1 METLILFKNL
11 IVFLI
16 IIMIAFFVRKSHK
29 VSNKLQK
36 DMSYLLIN
44 VTTPCIIITSM
55 AVEFTEDKFIQARD
69 TFLIANVIFIFSYF
83 LIYFIMKF
91 YKVEE
96 PNKSQMMVGGIF
108 TNLGFLGFPL
118 ILAMFGK
125 DGLYIASIVN
135 MVSNY
140 FTYTIGIGLI
150 KKNSTREGKLRFR
163 DFFNNANIATII
175 GLIILFSGFKIP
187 DFIYSVFEIVGN
199 GTGLFSMIII
209 GLMLGEMD
217 IKDIFVEKRAY
228 AMSFYRLILLPVILI
243 VLFCIIPI
251 KIDPFV
257 EKIIIILFSMPVA
270 SITGIFSVQ
279 YDVDPAFGTKLVM
292 QSTVLCVIT
301 LPIIL
306 YLYNFL

>member
-44 VTTPCIIITSM
+44 VTTPCIIVTSM

-187 DFIYSVFEIVGN
+187 DFIYSVLEIVGN

-243 VLFCIIPI
+243 ALFCVVPI

>member
-44 VTTPCIIITSM
+44 VTTPCIIVTSM

-187 DFIYSVFEIVGN
+187 DFIYSVLEIVGN

-209 GLMLGEMD
+209 GLMLGEKD

-243 VLFCIIPI
+243 ALFCVVPI